1 MNLNDLNKVWEIK
14 TLKKVGENEAK
25 ELLEKV
31 AKQVEPIMR
40 KRRWKVHV
48 LSEFCPENPGLLGLN
63 VGGGAEVKIRLRS
76 PFNELEFL
84 PYNQILDTML
94 HELCHNVHGPHNADF
109 YNLLD
114 EIRKE
119 CEQGFDLP
127 GRRLGGYTRQ
137 PPLSSLRQSALAA
150 AENRAK
156 RGSLFPSG
164 PRRIG
169 GDSNMKSALSPVQ
182 AAAMAAERRMQDDL
196 WCASRSSGS
205 NGVPETSKSSESV
218 GVPETIKPSIIIAE
232 KSPETSVAPTSSQ
245 ESRDAAVMW
254 QCGVCTLTNQ
264 SLALMCEACGN
275 AKHDS
280 RATKKQNVW
289 SCKFCTLNNSTEV
302 EKCLACGE
310 WRYSYG
316 APAFSRGPYVGT

>member
-14 TLKKVGENEAK
+14 TLKKVRENEAK
-25 ELLEKV
+25 EILEKV

-48 LSEFCPENPGLLGLN
+48 LYEFCPANPALLGLN
-63 VGGGAEVKIRLRS
+63 VGGGAEVKIRLRI
-76 PFNELEFL
+76 PNNEFEFL

-94 HELCHNVHGPHNADF
+94 HELCHNVHGPHNSDF

-127 GRRLGGYTRQ
+127 GRRLGGYSRQ

-156 RGSLFPSG
+156 RGSLLPSG

-169 GDSNMKSALSPVQ
+169 GDSNIKSALSPIQ

-196 WCASRSSGS
+196 WCASKSSESKGF
-205 NGVPETSKSSESV
+205 PETSKLSN
-218 GVPETIKPSIIIAE
+218 KIAE
-232 KSPETSVAPTSSQ
+232 GSTETSAAPTSSE
-245 ESRDAAVMW
+245 ESRDVESMW
-254 QCGVCTLTNQ
+254 QCGKCTLSNQ
-264 SLALMCEACGN
+264 SLALICEACGN
-275 AKHDS
+275 AKHES
-280 RATKKQNVW
+280 RAMKKQNVW

-310 WRYSYG
+310 WRYSHG
-316 APAFSRGPYVGT
+316 APAFTRGPYVGT

>member
-14 TLKKVGENEAK
+14 TLKKVRENEAK
-25 ELLEKV
+25 DILEKV

-48 LSEFCPENPGLLGLN
+48 LCEFCPANPGLLGLN

-150 AENRAK
+150 AENRAN
-156 RGSLFPSG
+156 RGSLMPSG

-169 GDSNMKSALSPVQ
+169 GDSNIKSALSPIQ
-182 AAAMAAERRMQDDL
+182 AAAMAAERRMKDDL
-196 WCASRSSGS
+196 WCASRSSES
-205 NGVPETSKSSESV
+205 NGVTETSKSSESE
-218 GVPETIKPSIIIAE
+218 GVPETIKPSITIAE
-232 KSPETSVAPTSSQ
+232 RLPETSVAPTSSQ
-245 ESRDAAVMW
+245 EARDAAVMW
-254 QCGVCTLTNQ
+254 QCGVCTLSNQ
-264 SLALMCEACGN
+264 PLALICEACGN
-275 AKHDS
+275 AKHES
-280 RATKKQNVW
+280 RTTKKQNVW

>member
-14 TLKKVGENEAK
+14 TLKKVRENEAK
-25 ELLEKV
+25 EILEKV

-48 LSEFCPENPGLLGLN
+48 LYEFCPANPGLLGLN

-156 RGSLFPSG
+156 RGSLLPSG

-169 GDSNMKSALSPVQ
+169 GDSNIKSALSPIQ

-205 NGVPETSKSSESV
+205 NGVPETSKSSESE

-232 KSPETSVAPTSSQ
+232 TPETSVAPISSQ

-254 QCGVCTLTNQ
+254 QCGVCTLSNQ
-264 SLALMCEACGN
+264 
-275 AKHDS
+275 
-280 RATKKQNVW
+280 V
-289 SCKFCTLNNSTEV
+289 TLLRSPKNYYYND
-302 EKCLACGE
+302 
-310 WRYSYG
+310 
-316 APAFSRGPYVGT
+316 